1 MSTENKPLRFKQGRP
16 KDTTFPMFAT
26 CRVTGKQTKIN
37 VTLLRK
43 QLQKNGKTLEEY
55 LANYISREGRH
66 IEEDAS
72 DTTQVLPPVNPD
84 LGTAIQVEEQVYD
97 ENTLEKRKVVIKDLW
112 TKITQHPPEY
122 YQQQFKIRGYRGN

>member
-1 MSTENKPLRFKQGRP
+1 MNTEKRKQGRP
-16 KDTTFPMFAT
+16 KDSTFPMFAT

-55 LANYISREGRH
+55 LSKYISREGRH

-122 YQQQFKIRGYRGN
+122 YQQQFKIRGYRGT